1 MGKIYLLNIISL
13 NQVTHAFGGT
23 SPFNNESASAIL
35 PRATRPSCF
44 SRKKGTDLFITQP
57 LTSVMPG
64 TE

>member
-44 SRKKGTDLFITQP
+44 SAPKARQ
-57 LTSVMPG
+57 
-64 TE
+64 